1 MIRSVNLLLVGCL
14 GACAGLHGS
23 GSATTPA
30 TATTDFRLGPE
41 DVVEIVVWDNP
52 ALSRTVP
59 IRPDGMISL
68 PLIDDIVATGLTP
81 LQLRDLLAARI
92 ARYVPKPAVSVIVQQ
107 IHSPKIVVL
116 GEVVKPGRFELTGPT
131 TVLEAIALAGGFTE
145 FASSSRVDLLRPSG
159 ERVQRFE
166 LDRGRLTQTEGRQN
180 VWLSPGDVV
189 LVP

>member
-1 MIRSVNLLLVGCL
+1 MKIRAITLCAL
-14 GACAGLHGS
+14 GLAAACGTLR
-23 GSATTPA
+23 GSAGPGPA
-30 TATTDFRLGPE
+30 PAATDFRLGPE
-41 DVVEIVVWDNP
+41 DVIEVVVWDNP

-68 PLIDDIVATGLTP
+68 PLVDDVVATGLTP
-81 LQLRDLLAARI
+81 MQLRDLLAARI
-92 ARYVPKPAVSVIVQQ
+92 GRYVPKASVSVIVQQ
-107 IHSPKIVVL
+107 VHSPKIVVM

-159 ERVQRFE
+159 AEVARYH
-166 LDRGRLTQTEGRQN
+166 LDRDRLTDAKGRLN

>member
-1 MIRSVNLLLVGCL
+1 VFL
-14 GACAGLHGS
+14 GLAAYGMLGLAACGMLHG
-23 GSATTPA
+23 PA
-30 TATTDFRLGPE
+30 GPAPAPAATDFRLGPE

-68 PLIDDIVATGLTP
+68 PLVDDVVAAGLTP

-92 ARYVPKPAVSVIVQQ
+92 AKYVPKASVSVIVQQ

-116 GEVVKPGRFELTGPT
+116 GEVAKPGRFELTGPT

-159 ERVQRFE
+159 ERVERYH
-166 LDRGRLTQTEGRQN
+166 LDRDRLTSTQARQN

-189 LVP
+189 VVP

>member
-1 MIRSVNLLLVGCL
+1 MTPARIFVLLGLVAGCGTL
-14 GACAGLHGS
+14 R
-23 GSATTPA
+23 GSAGPTPA
-30 TATTDFRLGPE
+30 PQSSDFRLGPE

-68 PLIDDIVATGLTP
+68 PLVDDVVAAGLTP
-81 LQLRDLLAARI
+81 LQLRDLLGARI
-92 ARYVPKPAVSVIVQQ
+92 ARYVPKASVSVIVQQ
-107 IHSPKIVVL
+107 VHSPKIVVM

-159 ERVQRFE
+159 ERVERYQ
-166 LDRGRLTQTEGRQN
+166 LDRDRLTASKGKQN
-180 VWLSPGDVV
+180 VWLTPGDVV